1 MLNSLRIP
9 DKQEL
14 PYEIH
19 PCDTKAGYK
28 HHCSKAY
35 LNFLQDAVMQMCREH
50 GLNQVDLKHSNARVT
65 DAEYHA
71 KQRGQKQLDHA
82 NEERAAQGLPPSQ
95 TKFETEKEKI
105 RAAILDTIT
114 CSADAEEF
122 KKKLLAMYGIQVK
135 ESRGRWSYLPPGRK
149 KPITGRKLGD
159 AFEKAA
165 VEQTILGAEPLT
177 FVHTII

>member
-1 MLNSLRIP
+1 MIGIP
-9 DKQEL
+9 
-14 PYEIH
+14 H
-19 PCDTKAGYK
+19 
-28 HHCSKAY
+28 
-35 LNFLQDAVMQMCREH
+35 
-50 GLNQVDLKHSNARVT
+50 ARVT

-71 KQRGQKQLDHA
+71 KQRGQKQLDLV

-114 CSADAEEF
+114 CSADVEEF

-149 KPITGRKLGD
+149 KPVTGRKLGD

-165 VEQTILGAEPLT
+165 IEQAILGVESLT
-177 FVHTII
+177 FVHGEQKYNPPILAGTENIGRVIDIEHSAKTQESEGYAPVSYTHLTLPTTMLV